1 MEKQAM
7 ALLDAIDEGVIP
19 AVKQPP
25 RMKRG
30 EG

>member
-1 MEKQAM
+1 M